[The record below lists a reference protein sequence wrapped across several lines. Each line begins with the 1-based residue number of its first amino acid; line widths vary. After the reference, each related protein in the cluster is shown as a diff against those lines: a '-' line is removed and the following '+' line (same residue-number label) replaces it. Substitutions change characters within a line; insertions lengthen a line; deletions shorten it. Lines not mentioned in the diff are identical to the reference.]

1 MPNMDNIDSVSS
13 QHDIEI
19 SNVSHQQFALSNNFG
34 LSSFYESHSFLE
46 SQVPCASV
54 DDGWSRSRLL
64 IDRSYK
70 INKTTMQCLYSNT
83 DFSTHERAQEQENQL
98 RDSDEHILLQS
109 SNEFLRVS
117 LIKLDDEYYKKLAKL
132 MNFVCDDLVTVMK
145 TNIPDYS
152 DKINEIKQILE
163 STIEMY
169 NNQSEESKEKA
180 NKNVQLQ
187 YNNLVKI
194 LEKLPSLMQPLCIL
208 MNINI
213 DEILKDMQFQ
223 ECIGP
228 YSPFEL
234 VTAVKRISRSTP
246 TASSH
251 SRCSIQ

>member
-1 MPNMDNIDSVSS
+1 M
-13 QHDIEI
+13 
-19 SNVSHQQFALSNNFG
+19 SNNFG
-34 LSSFYESHSFLE
+34 LPPFYESHPFLE

-54 DDGWSRSRLL
+54 DDGWARSCLL
-64 IDRSYK
+64 VDRSYK
-70 INKTTMQCLYSNT
+70 INKTIIQCLYSNT
-83 DFSTHERAQEQENQL
+83 DFSTHERAQEQVNQL

-117 LIKLDDEYYKKLAKL
+117 LIKPDDEYYKKLAKL
-132 MNFVCDDLVTVMK
+132 MSFVCDDLVIVMK
-145 TNIPDYS
+145 TNIPYYS

-163 STIEMY
+163 STIEIY

-187 YNNLVKI
+187 YKNLVKI
-194 LEKLPSLMQPLCIL
+194 LEKLSLMQPLCIL

-223 ECIGP
+223 EYIGP

-246 TASSH
+246 TVSSH

>member
-1 MPNMDNIDSVSS
+1 M
-13 QHDIEI
+13 
-19 SNVSHQQFALSNNFG
+19 SNNFG
-34 LSSFYESHSFLE
+34 LSPFYESHPFLE

-64 IDRSYK
+64 VDRSYK
-70 INKTTMQCLYSNT
+70 INKTTMQCLYLNT
-83 DFSTHERAQEQENQL
+83 DFLPHERAQEQENQL

-117 LIKLDDEYYKKLAKL
+117 LIKPDDEYYKKLAKL

-169 NNQSEESKEKA
+169 NNQSEELKEKA

-194 LEKLPSLMQPLCIL
+194 LEKLSLMQPLCIL

-223 ECIGP
+223 EYIGP

-246 TASSH
+246 TVSSH